1 MAKNSLGHSDG
12 SISLYGKTRKTWRWT
27 KLKNINYFH
36 FRNWG
41 PDAALNLYDLNLASR
56 GSHRGLEAEKRLI
69 LFLKPVLY
77 NCSVQYRCTSFG
89 GWKRWDISDKKSHNS
104 TLCNCRPMR
113 GQYLDHMISLDQS
126 EDRLTRPF
134 VIINNPGEVQG
145 RGLHNSLHSSSGV
158 IHGALGIL
166 LGPGRVHSRMVIT
179 AN

>member
-1 MAKNSLGHSDG
+1 
-12 SISLYGKTRKTWRWT
+12 
-27 KLKNINYFH
+27 
-36 FRNWG
+36 
-41 PDAALNLYDLNLASR
+41 
-56 GSHRGLEAEKRLI
+56 
-69 LFLKPVLY
+69 
-77 NCSVQYRCTSFG
+77 
-89 GWKRWDISDKKSHNS
+89 
-104 TLCNCRPMR
+104 MR

-126 EDRLTRPF
+126 EDRLTRPI